1 MYNSFN
7 RIQNVFGFFTTV
19 ACVFGAFIAA
29 TDLFSP
35 REPSGIITP
44 DNIQVV
50 KGRSHYYSTK
60 KEEYAVIRFS
70 LDADLSSLF
79 TWNTKNLFVYVTADW
94 PGADNTTNS
103 AVIWDSIITNPSADH
118 LLNIGPATLKKLRKS
133 SAGKSIDPNRYVM
146 NSLQTPRA
154 QTKSTATI
162 FQKPMSNFLS
172 ANITGPFS
180 GKLKIKNQKP
190 KYQITHPSG
199 KIAQTEDVTLKL
211 HYNVQPWVG
220 LLTWNLPRDLFL
232 WKTMSGG
239 ESDKLALPALKVK
252 EAKETKAKP
261 KAKVNKA
268 KA

>member
-133 SAGKSIDPNRYVM
+133 SAGKSIDPNR
-146 NSLQTPRA
+146 
-154 QTKSTATI
+154 
-162 FQKPMSNFLS
+162 
-172 ANITGPFS
+172 

>member
-35 REPSGIITP
+35 RAPSGVISP
-44 DNIQVV
+44 ENLQVV
-50 KGRSHYYSTK
+50 KGRPHYYSTK
-60 KEEYAVIRFS
+60 KEEYAIIRFS

-94 PGADNTTNS
+94 PAADGTNTTNS

-133 SAGKSIDPNRYVM
+133 SAGKSIDPNR
-146 NSLQTPRA
+146 
-154 QTKSTATI
+154 
-162 FQKPMSNFLS
+162 
-172 ANITGPFS
+172 
-180 GKLKIKNQKP
+180 GKLKLKNQKP

-199 KIAQTEDVTLKL
+199 KIAHTQDVTLKL

-220 LLTWNLPRDLFL
+220 LLTWNMPRDLFL
-232 WKTMSGG
+232 WKTLAGG
-239 ESDKLALPALKVK
+239 ESEKMVLPALKVK
-252 EAKETKAKP
+252 DAKETKSKT
-261 KAKVNKA
+261 KSKSKTNKA

>member
-50 KGRSHYYSTK
+50 KGRPHYYSTK

-133 SAGKSIDPNRYVM
+133 SAGKSIDPNR
-146 NSLQTPRA
+146 
-154 QTKSTATI
+154 
-162 FQKPMSNFLS
+162 
-172 ANITGPFS
+172 
-180 GKLKIKNQKP
+180 GKLKLKNQKP

>member
-50 KGRSHYYSTK
+50 KGRPHYYSTK

-133 SAGKSIDPNRYVM
+133 SAGKSIDPNR
-146 NSLQTPRA
+146 
-154 QTKSTATI
+154 
-162 FQKPMSNFLS
+162 
-172 ANITGPFS
+172 
-180 GKLKIKNQKP
+180 GKLKLKNQKP

-261 KAKVNKA
+261 KAKVDKA